1 MSFLNWILLG
11 GVAAFSAPLIIHL
24 LNRTRFKVVEWGA
37 MHLLDAA
44 LQVNSQRIQW
54 QSLLLLLMRCLIP
67 ILLALGLARPVLT
80 SWQAAGGAGDKSL
93 VLLIDNSISM
103 QAIGASGT
111 TRFQQAILQAQAIIK
126 QQAPSAELSLWSL
139 GGQPVDILKGTT
151 FDHARVANKLE
162 TLAGGAGSMDVQSS
176 LATAIKQASAMQ
188 NASREVI
195 ILSDFQDHEWKT
207 FSESERAA
215 IKQQLAAE
223 KIPIQ
228 LTYLPVR
235 EPIAKVNLS
244 VTLEPLEQPLVVVDQ
259 IFRVSAQVR
268 NHGDQPAESVSIVLQ
283 VAGTEVASRKIAIP
297 PNGTTQAVFDC
308 QIESPGMH
316 VINITLEDEK
326 GLPGDNTRHLVVQVR
341 TPIKVLLVDKQASA
355 PELQRSTGYLS
366 LSLSPF
372 QASDAGGKNNML
384 TRVIHPDQL
393 TGSEIA
399 DHDVVVIGD
408 ASRLNDK
415 TADDVAA
422 FVRGGGGL
430 LIFSAN
436 GIDKNWYNARWGAA
450 SKTPLL
456 PADYLLEAKPLAKV
470 AHISDELATHA
481 SLAFFKQ
488 LGIDDLPSV
497 EVKNVLGLKLS
508 PNSDSAELASQVL
521 LKLDSAEPLLVAPLL
536 VAKRFGAGNVL
547 QFATAADTSDTNL
560 PLRPIYVPLMQGL
573 VQWLALG
580 TDTVRNATTGQ
591 ALTIKMPVLT
601 EDKKAKVTED
611 AVLVTLPDRSQAE
624 EKLDQAG
631 QLIFN
636 QTVFPGVYS
645 VSWKDPVDPKAMH
658 VENYALNAP
667 AEESELQFLT
677 QPQLSELAS
686 ATGAS
691 VAADVQELIT
701 MQSLRANG
709 REVWRWFLLAL
720 VALLFVELWWQ
731 QRIARGPL

>member
-80 SWQAAGGAGDKSL
+80 SWQTAGGAGDKSL

-111 TRFQQAILQAQAIIK
+111 TRFQQALLQAQAIIK
-126 QQAPSAELSLWSL
+126 QQAPSTELSLWAL
-139 GGQPVDILKGTT
+139 GGQPVDVLKGTT

-162 TLAGGAGSMDVQSS
+162 ALAVGAGSLDVQSS

-223 KIPIQ
+223 KTPIQ
-228 LTYLPVR
+228 LTFLPVR

-244 VTLEPLEQPLVVVDQ
+244 VTLEPPEQPLVVVDQ

-268 NHGDQPAESVSIVLQ
+268 NHGDQPAESVSIVLE

-308 QIESPGMH
+308 QIESPGTH
-316 VINITLEDEK
+316 VINVTLKDEK
-326 GLPGDNTRHLVVQVR
+326 GLAGDNTSNCIVQVR

-355 PELQRSTGYLS
+355 PELKRSTGYLS

-372 QASDAGGKNNML
+372 QASDAAGKNNML

-393 TGSEIA
+393 TRSEIT

-415 TADDVAA
+415 TADDIAA

-456 PADYLLEAKPLAKV
+456 PADYLLDAKPLAKV
-470 AHISDELATHA
+470 AHISDELSTHA
-481 SLAFFKQ
+481 SLVFFKQ
-488 LGIDDLPSV
+488 LGIDDLPSI
-497 EVKNVLGLKLS
+497 EVKSVLGLKLS
-508 PNSDSAELASQVL
+508 PSSDSAELASQVL
-521 LKLDSAEPLLVAPLL
+521 LKLDSAERLLVAPLL
-536 VAKRFGAGNVL
+536 VAKPFGAGNVL
-547 QFATAADTSDTNL
+547 QFAIAADTSDTNL
-560 PLRPIYVPLMQGL
+560 PLRPMYVPLMQGL
-573 VQWLALG
+573 VQWLAIG
-580 TDTVRNATTGQ
+580 TDTVRNSTTGQ
-591 ALTIKMPVLT
+591 ALSIKMPAVA
-601 EDKKAKVTED
+601 EDKNTKPTD
-611 AVLVTLPDRSQAE
+611 HTVLVTLPDRSQAE
-624 EKLDQAG
+624 ERFDQAG
-631 QLIFN
+631 QLSFGK
-636 QTVFPGVYS
+636 TAFPGVYS
-645 VSWKDPVDPKAMH
+645 VSWEGLVDPQAMQL
-658 VENYALNAP
+658 ENYAVNAP
-667 AEESELQFLT
+667 VEESELQFLT
-677 QPQLSELAS
+677 QPQLSEIAS

-691 VAADVQELIT
+691 VAADVQELLT
-701 MQSLRANG
+701 MQSLRADG

-731 QRIARGPL
+731 QRITRGPL